1 MEIEEIIELIEQ
13 TGEKC
18 LVLSQNKSAYV
29 VLKAEDYRK
38 LALHG
43 QKIETSS
50 RDQAVS
56 KPNSDIRVYEIPSLK
71 NEDNVYYPEPLG

>member
-43 QKIETSS
+43 QKIEILVKN
-50 RDQAVS
+50 QFIP
-56 KPNSDIRVYEIPSLK
+56 KPDSDIRVYEIPKLE
-71 NEDNVYYPEPLG
+71 NEDNTYYPESLG

>member
-29 VLKAEDYRK
+29 VLRADDYRK
-38 LALHG
+38 LAMHG
-43 QKIETSS
+43 QKIETSAKD
-50 RDQAVS
+50 RFIP
-56 KPNSDIRVYEIPSLK
+56 KPSTDIRVYEIPRLE
-71 NEDNVYYPEPLG
+71 NEDNAYYPEPLG